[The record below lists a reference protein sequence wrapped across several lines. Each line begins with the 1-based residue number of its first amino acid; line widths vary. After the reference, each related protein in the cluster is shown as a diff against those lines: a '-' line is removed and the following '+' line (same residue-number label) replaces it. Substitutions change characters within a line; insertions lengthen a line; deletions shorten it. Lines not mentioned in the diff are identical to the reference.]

1 MDFTYDIMALYKGNN
16 SSNGIIL
23 PSSRDIYFCSKQK
36 ELISQ
41 YSQARFFLNQ
51 TEINEIEHFTNAE
64 SEVPLYTGCF
74 YETALIYYNIVVDLS
89 WVLCYTALEYSINQ
103 GGVQSQYGT
112 FDSIEDAY
120 DKLRL
125 AENLVIA
132 PTDPTSP
139 LYYLKKVSPAFSNA
153 LDLLTDFW
161 KEYVESDIR
170 QDYNFIKHKGKP
182 RYKEISQESNG
193 KLISIKMNST
203 TLATDSRD
211 ISKNISLS
219 DAIPELKK
227 FDEEKL
233 YPYIKE
239 LIDMLFSIVNPSP
252 LAQ

>member
-1 MDFTYDIMALYKGNN
+1 MIFTHDIMALYKENK
-16 SSNGIIL
+16 SSNGIVL
-23 PSSRDIYFCSKQK
+23 PTSRDIYFCSKQK
-36 ELISQ
+36 EPICQ

-51 TEINEIEHFTNAE
+51 TEADEIRHFTN
-64 SEVPLYTGCF
+64 SENEIPTYTGCF
-74 YETALIYYNIVVDLS
+74 YETALIYYNIVVDLA

-103 GGVQSQYGT
+103 GSTQTKFGA
-112 FDSIEDAY
+112 FDSIKDAY
-120 DKLRL
+120 DKLRN

-139 LYYLKKVSPAFSNA
+139 LYYLKKVSPAFSDA

-161 KEYVESDIR
+161 KEYVECDIR

-182 RYKEISQESNG
+182 IYKEVSQELNG

-203 TLATDSRD
+203 TVATDSRE
-211 ISKNISLS
+211 ISKTMSLS
-219 DAIPELKK
+219 EAIPALKK

>member
-1 MDFTYDIMALYKGNN
+1 MIFTHDLMALYKENK
-16 SSNGIIL
+16 SSNGIVL
-23 PSSRDIYFCSKQK
+23 PTSRDIYFCSKQK

-51 TEINEIEHFTNAE
+51 TEADEISHFTN
-64 SEVPLYTGCF
+64 SEKEKTTYTGCF

-103 GGVQSQYGT
+103 SSAPTQFGA
-112 FDSIEDAY
+112 FDSIKDAY
-120 DKLRL
+120 DKLRS

-139 LYYLKKVSPAFSNA
+139 LYYLKVVSPAFSDV

-161 KEYVESDIR
+161 KEYVEGDIR

-182 RYKEISQESNG
+182 IYKEVSQELNG

-203 TLATDSRD
+203 TVATDSRE
-211 ISKNISLS
+211 ISKIISLS
-219 DAIPELKK
+219 EAIPALKK